1 MRCKL
6 VHLDASLVQ
15 WFRNVRRRRHK
26 TETKGGQ
33 KGINPT
39 RGMGGAEGGA
49 KVSFGYLRAESQ
61 SGSVLIL
68 SGDKDNALDYET
80 SHGPGIYLFAKFIYE
95 LVRLHRNNRA
105 DTSQA
110 PARALRE
117 SLKCKRKRAPFL
129 KLGPVFCAVPRHG
142 LALSATKSGRKSAI
156 KQATKPAAATSNL
169 CA

>member
-39 RGMGGAEGGA
+39 REREERGA

-61 SGSVLIL
+61 SGSVQIL

-105 DTSQA
+105 DTSPSPCPCPC
-110 PARALRE
+110 PARITQVQTE
-117 SLKCKRKRAPFL
+117 T
-129 KLGPVFCAVPRHG
+129 G
-142 LALSATKSGRKSAI
+142 ALSQTWSCV
-156 KQATKPAAATSNL
+156 L
-169 CA
+169 CCSSSWTGIVRYQVRQEISD